1 MSRRRA
7 ILIVEDDMD
16 LRRMLRYALML
27 DGFDVQEAGDGL
39 DALRLLDRAV
49 PDAVILDL
57 GLPVVSGHA
66 VRQEIAAQAHM
77 RHIPVIV
84 VTGQPGPHDS
94 LDVACV
100 LQKPVST
107 DQLIRTV
114 RSCIASGGS
123 DVKNS

>member
-39 DALRLLDRAV
+39 DALRLLDGTV

-84 VTGQPGPHDS
+84 VTGQPGPHDT

-100 LQKPVST
+100 LQKPIST

-114 RSCIASGGS
+114 RSCIASGGAE
-123 DVKNS
+123 VKNS

>member
-7 ILIVEDDMD
+7 ILIVEDDID

-39 DALRLLDRAV
+39 DALRLLDRDV

-57 GLPVVSGHA
+57 GLPVVSGRA